1 MPLTSIKAQSNIAD
15 HVQALGQ
22 KYMGAKVQDVFT
34 ETSIHEQK
42 GSPVPVQNFVNAQCM
57 CYEQFSQFES
67 QQLISVYRLF

>member
-1 MPLTSIKAQSNIAD
+1 MLLTVPSKAQSNIQE

-22 KYMGAKVQDVFT
+22 KYMGAKAQDVFS

-57 CYEQFSQFES
+57 SHVRT
-67 QQLISVYRLF
+67 LIFNRY